1 MCLMKK
7 CLLEEAYC
15 TYKETTNTC
24 KISVEKSE
32 KGNIPGMSRR
42 SIEDV
47 ITIILRKCFR
57 MKYAGLT
64 LFIIKTTGW
73 VL

>member
-1 MCLMKK
+1 MCV
-7 CLLEEAYC
+7 LEEAYC

-32 KGNIPGMSRR
+32 KENKPAGSRCR
-42 SIEDV
+42 IEDV
-47 ITIILRKCFR
+47 ITVILKKYVT
-57 MKYAGLT
+57 MKYTGLS
-64 LFIIKTTGW
+64 LLIIKTTGW